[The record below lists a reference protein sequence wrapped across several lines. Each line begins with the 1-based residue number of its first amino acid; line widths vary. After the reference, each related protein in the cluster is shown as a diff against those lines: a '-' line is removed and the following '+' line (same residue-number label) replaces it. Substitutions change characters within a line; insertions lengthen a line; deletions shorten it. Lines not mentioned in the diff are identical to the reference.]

1 MKLGRIVA
9 TLYCGAVLS
18 LQSYAVFSTTDY
30 NNWYWP
36 FVNYPMY
43 SNSFHAGESFLR
55 VELRAVPCDS
65 PRDAFR
71 LGEDDL
77 HLKWLH
83 FSRLVHKSAAVRRAD
98 LDTEPQPGSDSTTEP
113 LLHFI
118 ATYVPRHVCR
128 VQVWR
133 QRFTIGP
140 RGLEYPG
147 QPWEIA
153 REWVLAPPGSG
164 GLSVDTTSHKP

>member
-1 MKLGRIVA
+1 MKLGKIVA

-18 LQSYAVFSTTDY
+18 LQSYAVFSTTSY
-30 NNWYWP
+30 YNWYWP

-43 SNSFHAGESFLR
+43 SSSFHAGDSFLR

-65 PRDAFR
+65 PRDVLR

-77 HLKWLH
+77 HLKWIH
-83 FSRLVHKSAAVRRAD
+83 FVRLVHTSAAVRRAD
-98 LDTEPQPGSDSTTEP
+98 FDTEPQPGSESTTEP

-133 QRFTIGP
+133 QRYTIGP

-153 REWVLAPPGSG
+153 QEWVLTPHRSG
-164 GLSVDTTSHKP
+164 GLSVDTTGHKP

>member
-1 MKLGRIVA
+1 MRLGKIVA

-18 LQSYAVFSTTDY
+18 LQSYAIFSTTSY

-43 SNSFHAGESFLR
+43 SSSFHAGESFLR

-65 PRDAFR
+65 PGDVFR
-71 LGEDDL
+71 LTEDDL
-77 HLKWLH
+77 HLKWRH
-83 FSRLVHKSAAVRRAD
+83 FIMLVHKSATVRRAD
-98 LDTEPQPGSDSTTEP
+98 LDTELQPGSEPTTEA

-133 QRFTIGP
+133 QRYTIGP
-140 RGLEYPG
+140 GGLELPG

-153 REWVLAPPGSG
+153 QEWVLTLPGSG
-164 GLSVDTTSHKP
+164 GVSVDTTGHKP

>member
-1 MKLGRIVA
+1 MKLAKIVA
-9 TLYCGAVLS
+9 ALYCGIVLS
-18 LQSYAVFSTTDY
+18 LQSYAIFSTTRY

-43 SNSFHAGESFLR
+43 SDSFRPDESFLR
-55 VELRAVPCDS
+55 VEVRAVPCDS
-65 PRDAFR
+65 PRQVLR
-71 LGEDDL
+71 LSEDDL
-77 HLKWLH
+77 HLKWAH
-83 FSRLVHKSAAVRRAD
+83 FITLVKKSAAARRVD
-98 LDTEPQPGSDSTTEP
+98 PDTEPQAGSESTAEP

-118 ATYVPRHVCR
+118 ATYVPRPVCR

-133 QRFTIGP
+133 QRYIIGP

-153 REWVLAPPGSG
+153 REWVLTPRGAG
-164 GLSVDTTSHKP
+164 GVSVETMGHKP

>member
-18 LQSYAVFSTTDY
+18 LQSYAIFSTTNY

-43 SNSFHAGESFLR
+43 SSSFHAGESFLR
-55 VELRAVPCDS
+55 VELRAIPCDS
-65 PRDAFR
+65 PRDVFR

-83 FSRLVHKSAAVRRAD
+83 FSTLVHKSAAVRRPD
-98 LDTEPQPGSDSTTEP
+98 LDTEPQPGSESTTEP

-118 ATYVPRHVCR
+118 TTYVPRRVCR

-133 QRFTIGP
+133 QRYTIGP

-153 REWVLAPPGSG
+153 REWVLTPPGSG
-164 GLSVDTTSHKP
+164 GHKP

>member
-18 LQSYAVFSTTDY
+18 LQSYAIFSTTSY
-30 NNWYWP
+30 NDWYWP

-43 SNSFHAGESFLR
+43 SGSSHAGESFLR

-65 PRDAFR
+65 PGDVFR
-71 LGEDDL
+71 LREDDL

-83 FSRLVHKSAAVRRAD
+83 FMRLVHKSAAVRRVD
-98 LDTEPQPGSDSTTEP
+98 LDREPQPGSDTTEP

-118 ATYVPRHVCR
+118 ATYVPRPVCR

-133 QRFTIGP
+133 QRYTLGP

-153 REWVLAPPGSG
+153 REWVLTPGASG
-164 GLSVDTTSHKP
+164 GLSVDTMSHKP